1 MRLHKKSDTGTFMLP
16 LNKVFPSVSATI
28 YIKIFYLMSWSG
40 VCNQRKIVK
49 FENGFNDKVFDK
61 GYLQNYTIKSL
72 FRLLNN

>member
-1 MRLHKKSDTGTFMLP
+1 
-16 LNKVFPSVSATI
+16 
-28 YIKIFYLMSWSG
+28 MSWSG

-49 FENGFNDKVFDK
+49 FEIGFNDKVFDK